1 MGRRRAGTSPTLTRM
16 CGRFT
21 LTDDNR
27 ERVAA
32 MLGVPADQL
41 IEEDYRPRWNI
52 APTDPHWIVRMKRE
66 DREARPAKWGLVQFG
81 SKDAKR
87 AAAQINARAET
98 IETRPAFRNAWRQNR
113 RCLVPADGF
122 FEWVGPKEARQPIW
136 FHRPDNA
143 IFFLAGLYAS
153 WQPSPDTWQR
163 TFTIITTSP
172 NELIVPIHDRMPVII
187 PAEDADEWLFQG
199 NAPAAVLPRPQPVA
213 SDYLVAT
220 AVSRRVNSMR
230 NDDPACLEPDGAY
243 PVPAAPSAPEGP

>member
-1 MGRRRAGTSPTLTRM
+1 M

-52 APTDPHWIVRMKRE
+52 APTDQHWIVRMPRE
-66 DREARPAKWGLVQFG
+66 DREARPAKWGLTQFG

-87 AAAQINARAET
+87 AASQINARAET
-98 IETRPAFRNAWRQNR
+98 IETRPAFRNAWRQRR
-113 RCLVPADGF
+113 RCLIPADGF

-136 FHRPDNA
+136 FHRPDNG
-143 IFFLAGLYAS
+143 IFFFAGLYES
-153 WQPSPDTWQR
+153 WQPTPETWQR
-163 TFTIITTSP
+163 SFTSITTSP
-172 NELIVPIHDRMPVII
+172 NDLIAQVHDRMPVII
-187 PAEDADEWLFQG
+187 PGEQADDWLFQG
-199 NAPAAVLPRPQPVA
+199 NDPSAVVPLLKPVP

-220 AVSRRVNSMR
+220 AVS
-230 NDDPACLEPDGAY
+230 
-243 PVPAAPSAPEGP
+243 PE